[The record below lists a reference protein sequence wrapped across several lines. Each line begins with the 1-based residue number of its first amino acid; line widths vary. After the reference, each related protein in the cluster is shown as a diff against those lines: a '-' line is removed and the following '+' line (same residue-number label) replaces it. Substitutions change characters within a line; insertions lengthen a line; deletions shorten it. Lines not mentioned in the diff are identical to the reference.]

1 MPFPYLDENRDLN
14 ESARQEAGGS
24 FIKLTDGTTHFELVG
39 PETAPAIVLVHGF
52 SVPYFIF
59 DPTFDFLTKAGF
71 RVLRYDLF
79 GRGTSD
85 RPQTAYNIH
94 LFVRQLKELLAAL
107 NLPRVHLL
115 GLSMGGPITAAF
127 IDENP
132 HSVEKHILI
141 DPAGA
146 KRVRLSLLLEAVK
159 LPIFGELALGLF
171 GSVSLVKGIA
181 SDLFD
186 PDLVEH
192 FQARYKIQMQYK
204 GFKQAILSTMRNQML
219 ESFFST
225 YERVGKLQKN
235 TLLIWGKNDTT
246 VPFENSM
253 EILKAIP
260 HAEFHAIEACGHIP
274 HYEKPEIVN
283 KILMEFLE
291 K

>member
-24 FIKLTDGTTHFELVG
+24 FIKLTDGTTHLELVG
-39 PETAPAIVLVHGF
+39 PETAPAIVLVHGY
-52 SVPYFIF
+52 SVPFFIF

-79 GRGTSD
+79 GRGLSD

-115 GLSMGGPITAAF
+115 GLSMGGPVTAAF
-127 IDENP
+127 MDESP

-192 FQARYKIQMQYK
+192 FQSRYKIQMQYK

-225 YERVGKLQKN
+225 YERVGKLQKS

-260 HAEFHAIEACGHIP
+260 HSEFHAIETCGHIP